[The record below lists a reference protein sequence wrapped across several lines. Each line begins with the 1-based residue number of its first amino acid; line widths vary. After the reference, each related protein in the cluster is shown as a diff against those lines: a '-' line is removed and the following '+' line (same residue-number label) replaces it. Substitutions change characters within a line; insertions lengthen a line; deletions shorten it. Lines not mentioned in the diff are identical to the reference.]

1 MISQID
7 VLVGSVIKDSD
18 DQFRLIL
25 NLKGIVMAIEGENID
40 PSLKRELK
48 IFELDLSEEKIL
60 KEKIRHL
67 KRVIRSLE
75 GMLEVKE

>member
-18 DQFRLIL
+18 DQFKLIL
-25 NLKGIVMAIEGENID
+25 NLKGVVMAIEGENID